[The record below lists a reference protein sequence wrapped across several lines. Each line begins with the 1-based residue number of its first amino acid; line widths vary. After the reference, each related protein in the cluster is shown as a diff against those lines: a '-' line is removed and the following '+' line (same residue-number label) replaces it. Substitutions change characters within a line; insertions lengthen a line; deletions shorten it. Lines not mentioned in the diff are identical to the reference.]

1 MGTPAGR
8 EPSRRTTRRNLIFGV
23 VLVAAGLLGHVLAA
37 RAIAWNPM
45 AYRHHVFGFFVILAV
60 TGPIIAL
67 IGWRFWKDRRDL
79 TVLIIGLVQA
89 AFGLVVYLMR
99 FHIA

>member
-1 MGTPAGR
+1 MGMSASL
-8 EPSRRTTRRNLIFGV
+8 EPSRLTERRHLVLGV
-23 VLVAAGLLGHVLAA
+23 ILVAAGLLGHVLAA

-45 AYRHHVFGFFVILAV
+45 AYPHHIFGFLVILAV
-60 TGPIIAL
+60 TGPVIAL
-67 IGWRFWKDRRDL
+67 VGWRFWKGRRDL

-89 AFGLVVYLMR
+89 AFGLVIYLMR